1 MTEVSKLEV
10 GQAAPDFTLTNDK
23 GQPVS
28 LSQFRG
34 EKVILFFFPA
44 ALTPGCTKEAC
55 EFNDSL
61 NSFKSAGYTVI
72 GISPDGVDKLAKFRD
87 KEHLNYELLSD
98 EDKEVHKSFGAFGEK
113 SLYGRLYKGVLR
125 STFALDETGK
135 IVLAGYNV
143 KATGHVAKIKKELG
157 LDQ

>member
-1 MTEVSKLEV
+1 VTEVSKLEV

-23 GQPVS
+23 GQKVK
-28 LSQFRG
+28 LSQFKG

-72 GISPDGVDKLAKFRD
+72 GISPDSVEKLAKFRE

-113 SLYGRLYKGVLR
+113 SLYGRLYTGVLR
-125 STFALDETGK
+125 STFALDENGK

-157 LDQ
+157 LAD

>member
-10 GQAAPDFTLTNDK
+10 GQAAPEFTLTSDK
-23 GQPVS
+23 GQKVS
-28 LSQFRG
+28 LSQFKG

-72 GISPDGVDKLAKFRD
+72 GISPDSVEKLAKFRD

-125 STFALDETGK
+125 STFALDENGK

-157 LDQ
+157 LAD

>member
-10 GQAAPDFTLTNDK
+10 GQTAPEFTLANDK
-23 GQPVS
+23 SQPVS
-28 LSQFRG
+28 LSQFLG
-34 EKVILFFFPA
+34 QKVILFFFPA

-55 EFNDSL
+55 DFNDSL

-72 GISPDGVDKLAKFRD
+72 GISPDSVEKLAKFRD

-98 EDKEVHKSFGAFGEK
+98 ENKDVHKLFGAYGEK

-125 STFALDETGK
+125 STFALDEAGK
-135 IVLAGYNV
+135 IVIAGYNV
-143 KATGHVAKIKKELG
+143 RATGHVTKLKKDLG
-157 LDQ
+157 LAD